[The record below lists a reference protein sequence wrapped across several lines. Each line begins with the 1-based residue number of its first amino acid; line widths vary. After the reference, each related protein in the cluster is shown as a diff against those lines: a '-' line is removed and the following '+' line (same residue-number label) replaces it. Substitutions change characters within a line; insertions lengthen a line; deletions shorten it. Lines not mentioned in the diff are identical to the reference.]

1 MTMPS
6 ERLQALLVAFKEL
19 KSESRNLTAIEETSY
34 ALRELYGDNIGFRA
48 ALVHLIAAYE
58 ELIAEPQF
66 QVRREDA
73 IRSLVE
79 APISGLHSIDLYGP
93 PRGLETVYDVG
104 QFYNAIGNYVRSAIK
119 MSNWG
124 WCREYCLAQSQAAQY
139 NTK

>member
-1 MTMPS
+1 MNMPS

-19 KSESRNLTAIEETSY
+19 KSESRSMTAIEETSY

-48 ALVHLIAAYE
+48 SLGHLIAAYE
-58 ELIAEPQF
+58 ELIAEKRF

-79 APISGLHSIDLYGP
+79 APIVGLHSIDLYGP

-104 QFYNAIGNYVRSAIK
+104 QFYNAVANHIRSAIK
-119 MSNWG
+119 TSNWG
-124 WCREYCLAQSQAAQY
+124 WCREYCLAQSQSA
-139 NTK
+139 